1 MFMRIIT
8 VASLGCAVL
17 FSPVGASAQASGQD
31 QTYFTY
37 VAQWGVPRGD
47 WAAFEKAEKDD
58 NATMQKLVADGTI
71 IAWGDEAAR
80 VHTEDGFTHADWFT
94 ATSRANL
101 LKALEQLMGNSTA
114 PAFQAVTKHA
124 DLFLHTLAHNGKA
137 ATNGTG
143 YLRVAFWQV
152 KPGEGDALEGH
163 FRSALKPT
171 LDRDVENGT
180 LLMYNFDTED
190 IHTAEPGGYNLAMLF
205 PDGAAIDKFY
215 DDLKAAGKDN
225 PAVEEILDSLMVAK
239 AHRDTFGRVT
249 AYAHK

>member
-1 MFMRIIT
+1 MFTRFVTI
-8 VASLGCAVL
+8 ACLGCGVL
-17 FSPVGASAQASGQD
+17 FSPVGASAQASGHD

-37 VAQWGVPRGD
+37 VAQWAVPRSG
-47 WAAFEKAEKDD
+47 WAAFEKGEKEDD
-58 NATMQKLVADGTI
+58 ATMQKLLADGTI

-80 VHTEDGFTHADWFT
+80 VHTVDGFTHADWFT

-124 DLFLHTLAHNGKA
+124 DLFLHTLAHNGK
-137 ATNGTG
+137 TSSNGTG
-143 YLRVAFWQV
+143 YLRVAFWRV
-152 KPGEGDALEGH
+152 RPGEGDALEGH
-163 FRSALKPT
+163 FKSALKPT

-190 IHTAEPGGYNLAMLF
+190 IHTEEPGGYNLAMLF

-215 DDLKAAGKDN
+215 DELNAAGKDN
-225 PAVEEILDSLMVAK
+225 PAVGEILDSLMVAK
-239 AHRDTFGRVT
+239 EHRDTFGRVT